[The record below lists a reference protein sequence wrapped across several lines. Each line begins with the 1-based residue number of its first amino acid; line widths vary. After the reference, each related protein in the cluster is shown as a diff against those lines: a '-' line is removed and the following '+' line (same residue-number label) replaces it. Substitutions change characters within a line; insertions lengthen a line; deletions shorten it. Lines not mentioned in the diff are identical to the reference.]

1 MGVAASEL
9 TLDAELFR
17 GYEPAAGS
25 YDEVFSAPG
34 VLRPAW
40 QAFAKAAAGL
50 SRAEYVRRW
59 EQAQRLLRQNSLAYP
74 DLRDPTARRHPWELD
89 GLPLVIGAREWA
101 GVAAALQQRAALLD
115 LVLRD
120 LFGPQRLVRDGLL
133 PPEALY
139 RHPGFR
145 LPFCRGPLPWGSS
158 LDASSH
164 EFQSNSSTGRMLQFY
179 AADLA
184 RGPDGRWWV
193 LADRCESA
201 SGAGFALENRIAV
214 SRMLPDVVRQCHVE
228 RLASYFIAVK
238 EQLARLAPQYEGEP
252 RVVLLSQ
259 AAGSINYF
267 EDAFLA
273 RYLGYTLAEAG
284 DLAVRRNQVYLKTL
298 AGLSPVNVLI
308 RRPNSEHCDPLEIA
322 DDESRGVAG
331 LFQSARSGHV
341 AIANSP
347 GSGLIESPVFMAFIP
362 ALCEAL
368 LGESLLMP
376 GVATW
381 WCGDPLVLPQV
392 LDRLDNV
399 TILPAFRRRGQPPA
413 QTSRLTELER
423 AELAALITSDPAN
436 FVAQERIDRSA
447 APVLAGGQLA
457 QSYIALRTF
466 AVAQEDCFAVMPGG
480 LARVSQSLG
489 PLELSLMDGE
499 RSKDCWVL
507 ADGHVSQISLLTAP
521 DEDVELRRGGVDLS
535 SRAAEHFFWLGR
547 HSVRAES
554 LAKLLRSAARRLAS
568 EEASERIPELPH
580 LLRILAEQG
589 QIEPGYVVEEIRL
602 RLPAIEK
609 QLPKSAFE
617 ASPGALRATVTELAS
632 LAATVRDLMSLDS
645 WRIIRQMD
653 EDFRPTPGR
662 DGFLDMLDKIDVL
675 LMHLA
680 AYAGQVAE
688 SMTRTHAWRFLDLG
702 RRIERALQESQLV
715 RGIFQEGGDAE
726 PETLEAL
733 LEIADSVMTY
743 RSRYASRFQLAPV
756 LDLMICDETNP
767 RSVIYQLIQASAHV
781 EALPQDSRDANHA
794 LDQGLAGALVS
805 LLRRADVRSIAGDFE
820 EGDAGPLETLLGD
833 VEATLP
839 ELSDLISHRYFFHS
853 GPMQRLAEIE
863 ISPPTQS
870 QSQS

>member
-1 MGVAASEL
+1 MPASEL

-17 GYEPAAGS
+17 GYELAAGS

-34 VLRPAW
+34 MLRPSW
-40 QAFAKAAAGL
+40 QVFAKAAAGL
-50 SRAEYVRRW
+50 TRPEYVRRW
-59 EQAQRLLRQNSLAYP
+59 EQAQRHLRQNSLAYP
-74 DLRDPTARRHPWELD
+74 DLRDPTAKRHPWELD
-89 GLPLVIGAREWA
+89 GFPLVIGSQEWA
-101 GVAAALQQRAALLD
+101 GVAAALKQRATLLD
-115 LVLRD
+115 LVLVD

-133 PPEALY
+133 PPEVLF

-145 LPFCRGPLPWGSS
+145 LPYCRGPL
-158 LDASSH
+158 AR
-164 EFQSNSSTGRMLQFY
+164 ERMLQFY

-201 SGAGFALENRIAV
+201 SGAGFALENRIAL
-214 SRMLPDVVRQCHVE
+214 SRMLPDVFRQCRVE

-238 EQLARLAPQYEGEP
+238 EQLTRLAPQYEGEP
-252 RVVLLSQ
+252 RIVLLSQ

-284 DLAVRRNQVYLKTL
+284 DLAIRRNQVYLKSL

-308 RRPNSEHCDPLEIA
+308 RRPNSEHCDPLEIS
-322 DDESRGVAG
+322 DHLSRGVAG
-331 LFQSARSGHV
+331 LLQSARSGHV

-347 GSGLIESPVFMAFIP
+347 GSGLVESPAFLAFLP

-368 LGESLLMP
+368 LGQQLLMP

-381 WCGDPLVLPQV
+381 WCGQPEVLDQV
-392 LDRLDNV
+392 LERLDEL
-399 TILPAFRRRGQPPA
+399 TIVPAFRRRGQSPA
-413 QTSRLTELER
+413 QTSRLNELDR
-423 AELAALITSDPAN
+423 KELAALIRNDPAN
-436 FVAQERIDRSA
+436 YAAQERIVRSV
-447 APVLAGGQLA
+447 APAWTGDQL
-457 QSYIALRTF
+457 QPSYIALRTF
-466 AVAQEDCFAVMPGG
+466 AVAQEEDYAVMPGG
-480 LARVSQSLG
+480 LARVSQTLA
-489 PLELSLMDGE
+489 PLEYSLLDGE

-507 ADGHVSQISLLTAP
+507 ADGPVAQISLLTAP

-535 SRAAEHFFWLGR
+535 SRAAEYFFWMGR
-547 HSVRAES
+547 HAVRAES

-568 EEASERIPELPH
+568 EEAAERIPELPH

-589 QIEPGYVVEEIRL
+589 QIEPGYVVEEIRPQ
-602 RLPAIEK
+602 LPAIEK

-617 ASPGALRATVTELAS
+617 EVSPGALRATVSALAG

-653 EDFRPTPGR
+653 EEFRPTPGR
-662 DGFLDMLDKIDVL
+662 DGFLDLLEKIDVL

-702 RRIERALQESQLV
+702 RRIERAVQESQLV
-715 RGIFQEGGDAE
+715 RGLLADGGASE

-743 RSRYASRFQLAPV
+743 RSRYASRFQVGPV

-767 RSVIYQLIQASAHV
+767 RSIVYQLMQVASHA
-781 EALPQDSRDANHA
+781 EALPQDGRGSTNS
-794 LDQGLAGALVS
+794 LDQGLTSALVS
-805 LLRRADVRSIAGDFE
+805 ILRRSDIRAVAREYESGEPESLD
-820 EGDAGPLETLLGD
+820 TLLGD
-833 VEATLP
+833 VENTLP

-863 ISPPTQS
+863 IEPPLSEDREPSTE
-870 QSQS
+870 

>member
-1 MGVAASEL
+1 MPASEL

-17 GYEPAAGS
+17 GYELAAGS

-34 VLRPAW
+34 ALRPAW
-40 QAFAKAAAGL
+40 QVFAKAASGL
-50 SRAEYVRRW
+50 SRPEYVRRW
-59 EQAQRLLRQNSLAYP
+59 EQAQRHLRQNSLAYP
-74 DLRDPTARRHPWELD
+74 DLRDPAAKRHPWELD
-89 GLPLVIGAREWA
+89 GFPLVIGTQEWN
-101 GVAAALQQRAALLD
+101 GVDAALRQRAALLD
-115 LVLRD
+115 LVLVD
-120 LFGPQRLVRDGLL
+120 LLGPQRLVRDGLL
-133 PPEALY
+133 PPEVLY

-145 LPFCRGPLPWGSS
+145 LPFTRGPLAR
-158 LDASSH
+158 D
-164 EFQSNSSTGRMLQFY
+164 RMLQFY

-201 SGAGFALENRIAV
+201 SGAGFALENRIAL
-214 SRMLPDVVRQCHVE
+214 SRMLPDVFRLCRVQ

-252 RVVLLSQ
+252 RIVLLSQ

-284 DLAVRRNQVYLKTL
+284 DLAVRRNQVYMKSL
-298 AGLSPVNVLI
+298 AGLSPVNVLV
-308 RRPNSEHCDPLEIA
+308 RRPNSEHLDPLEIS
-322 DDESRGVAG
+322 DDQSRGVAG
-331 LFQSARSGHV
+331 LLQAARSGHV
-341 AIANSP
+341 AVANSP
-347 GSGLIESPVFMAFIP
+347 GSGLVESPVFMAFLP
-362 ALCEAL
+362 KLCEAL
-368 LGESLLMP
+368 LGEPLAMP

-381 WCGDPLVLPQV
+381 WCGDPAVLTQV
-392 LDRLDNV
+392 LDRLDEL
-399 TILPAFRRRGQPPA
+399 TIVPAFRRRGQPPS
-413 QTSRLTELER
+413 QSTRFTELER
-423 AELAALITSDPAN
+423 AELAALIQRDPAN
-436 FVAQERIDRSA
+436 FAAQERIVRSV
-447 APVLAGGQLA
+447 APAWSGDQL
-457 QSYIALRTF
+457 QPSYIALRTF
-466 AVAQEDCFAVMPGG
+466 AVAQEGQYVVMPGG
-480 LARVSQSLG
+480 LARVSPTLA

-507 ADGHVSQISLLTAP
+507 ADGPVAQISLLTAP

-547 HSVRAES
+547 HAVRAES

-568 EEASERIPELPH
+568 EEAAERIPELPH

-589 QIEPGYVVEEIRL
+589 QIEPGYVVDEIRPQ
-602 RLPAIEK
+602 LPAIEK

-617 ASPGALRATVTELAS
+617 EISPGALRATVTALAS

-645 WRIIRQMD
+645 WRVIRQMD
-653 EDFRPTPGR
+653 EDFHPTPGR

-702 RRIERALQESQLV
+702 RRLERAVQESQLV
-715 RGIFQEGGDAE
+715 RGLLADGGANE

-743 RSRYASRFQLAPV
+743 RSRYASRFQVGPV

-767 RSVIYQLIQASAHV
+767 RSVIYQLMQVAAHV
-781 EALPQDSRDANHA
+781 DALPQDARGSANS
-794 LDQGLAGALVS
+794 LDQGLTAALVS
-805 LLRRADVRSIAGDFE
+805 ILRRTDVRGIARDFE
-820 EGDAGPLETLLGD
+820 TGDSSSLDVMLGD
-833 VEATLP
+833 IEQTMP

-863 ISPPTQS
+863 VSGETEGAGGEARLP
-870 QSQS
+870 